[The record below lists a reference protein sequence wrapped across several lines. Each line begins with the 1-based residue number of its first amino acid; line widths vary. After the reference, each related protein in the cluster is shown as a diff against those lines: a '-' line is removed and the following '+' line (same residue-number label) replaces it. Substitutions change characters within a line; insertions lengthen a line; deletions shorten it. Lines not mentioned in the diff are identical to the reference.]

1 MGIARYFLNS
11 AINYFVLKKF
21 NLFNFFLLTVAAE
34 VDITFGGIYLGV
46 WLVEAKQSLSNPL
59 IIEGCTWAAGRFK
72 FFSASDKKKL
82 QPNADIYGERAEVDG
97 LIELKFKPEADTMK
111 MFVHHVRE
119 QGSYRL
125 VPVTV
130 ADPRTA
136 TIADLKQEI
145 KGSWGSSISCLLK
158 GGQVL
163 QEEETIRYSLLPYVK
178 CARSDQ
184 LR

>member
-1 MGIARYFLNS
+1 M
-11 AINYFVLKKF
+11 
-21 NLFNFFLLTVAAE
+21 FNFFLLTVAAE

-82 QPNADIYGERAEVDG
+82 QPNVDIYGERAEVDG

-163 QEEETIRYSLLPYVK
+163 QEEETIRYSLLPYIE